1 MKVTLFKQDSR
12 TGSESL
18 TTLTAEALMGR
29 IQSPTKADSKY
40 VNGLRRIIPL
50 LRGRK
55 SHYEYIDRL
64 PRVCPSLEWQ
74 RKGTDGKEVLRY
86 NGIVLLEVNRL
97 TGRGEAER
105 VKAKARLFPQTLA
118 AFVGSSGESVKIW
131 VAFTLPDGTLPQLT
145 GRGEAERVKAK
156 ARLFPQTLAAFVGSS
171 GESVKIWVAF
181 TLPDGTLPQQ
191 RDWYEKF
198 HAHAYRLAV
207 NCYQPLLPFSI
218 TLKEASPEIS
228 FRLTMDELAYYN
240 PEVTP
245 FRMEQPL
252 TFPDEMTF
260 REKRQQG
267 DSPLARLEPDS
278 DTLVSVHR
286 LYEMTLAHT
295 LQPLTFPDEMTF
307 REKRQ
312 QGDSPLARLEPDSDT
327 LVSVHRL
334 YEMTLAHTLEGITG
348 WKRGNDLQPLL
359 VKLAEACF
367 RSGIPEEETVRQTLA
382 HYPET
387 DEVTLRTLVHT
398 LYQECK
404 GFGESSSLSGD
415 QAPLLRMKEF
425 MERRYEFR
433 FNTLTG
439 ETEYRKRDSIH
450 FYFKPADRRARN
462 SMAMD
467 ALEEGICVWDRDVDR
482 YLGSDR
488 IPIYNPIEDYLW
500 STGKWDGHDRIR
512 ELADCVPCMNGG
524 CWRELFYRW
533 FLSMVA
539 HWRGMDRMHGNSTV
553 PVLIGAQGYRKST
566 FCRLILPPELR
577 FAYTDS
583 LDFRSKRD
591 AEMALGRFLLINL
604 DEFDQISSNQQGF
617 LKHLLQKPVLNLR
630 KPYATSVQE
639 VRRYASFIATSN
651 HADLLNDPSGS
662 RRFICIEVTEPIRTE
677 ITFNYRQ
684 LYAQAMQALN
694 QGERYWL
701 DDADEELLK
710 QENRQF
716 EQTTPLEAALCSM
729 TRRARNER
737 EGEEETLME
746 IAEQLNK
753 RSRKQ
758 ENRQFEQTTPLE
770 AALCSMTRRAR
781 NEREGEEET
790 LMEIAEQLNKRSRIL
805 KLKLTTGNISYLG
818 RLMRKYGFTSRR
830 TNRGMLYRIVW
841 L

>member
-1 MKVTLFKQDSR
+1 M
-12 TGSESL
+12 
-18 TTLTAEALMGR
+18 
-29 IQSPTKADSKY
+29 
-40 VNGLRRIIPL
+40 
-50 LRGRK
+50 
-55 SHYEYIDRL
+55 
-64 PRVCPSLEWQ
+64 
-74 RKGTDGKEVLRY
+74 
-86 NGIVLLEVNRL
+86 
-97 TGRGEAER
+97 
-105 VKAKARLFPQTLA
+105 
-118 AFVGSSGESVKIW
+118 
-131 VAFTLPDGTLPQLT
+131 
-145 GRGEAERVKAK
+145 
-156 ARLFPQTLAAFVGSS
+156 
-171 GESVKIWVAF
+171 
-181 TLPDGTLPQQ
+181 
-191 RDWYEKF
+191 
-198 HAHAYRLAV
+198 
-207 NCYQPLLPFSI
+207 
-218 TLKEASPEIS
+218 
-228 FRLTMDELAYYN
+228 
-240 PEVTP
+240 
-245 FRMEQPL
+245 
-252 TFPDEMTF
+252 
-260 REKRQQG
+260 
-267 DSPLARLEPDS
+267 
-278 DTLVSVHR
+278 
-286 LYEMTLAHT
+286 
-295 LQPLTFPDEMTF
+295 
-307 REKRQ
+307 
-312 QGDSPLARLEPDSDT
+312 
-327 LVSVHRL
+327 
-334 YEMTLAHTLEGITG
+334 
-348 WKRGNDLQPLL
+348 L

-404 GFGESSSLSGD
+404 GFGESPSLSGD
-415 QAPLLRMKEF
+415 QAILLRMKEF

-462 SMAMD
+462 SMAID

-753 RSRKQ
+753 RSR
-758 ENRQFEQTTPLE
+758 
-770 AALCSMTRRAR
+770 
-781 NEREGEEET
+781 
-790 LMEIAEQLNKRSRIL
+790 IL